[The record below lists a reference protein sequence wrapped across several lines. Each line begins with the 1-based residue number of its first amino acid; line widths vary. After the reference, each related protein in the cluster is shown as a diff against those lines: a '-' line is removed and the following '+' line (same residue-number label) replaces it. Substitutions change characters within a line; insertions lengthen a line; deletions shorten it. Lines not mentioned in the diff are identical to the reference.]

1 VPAQIYTATALSRL
15 LGLTVTRVGQLAKE
29 GVLKK
34 RRDRKYA
41 ASAITAYVEYL
52 RARGRKKTN
61 FTELLEAEKY
71 RQKKRENDLEEDLI
85 APVQVLE
92 DVLERGVAAMIPILE
107 GFPLHLKR
115 AWPEITGDQI
125 QLAKQAIAECR
136 NILADLEID
145 LDE

>member
-1 VPAQIYTATALSRL
+1 VAAQTYTATALSKL
-15 LGLTVTRVGQLAKE
+15 LDLTLARVGQLAKE

-34 RRDRKYA
+34 RRDKRYA
-41 ASAITAYVEYL
+41 ASAITAYVRYL
-52 RARGRKKTN
+52 REHGRKKTN
-61 FTELLEAEKY
+61 YTELLEAEKY
-71 RQKKRENDLEEDLI
+71 RQKKRENDIEEELV

-107 GFPLHLKR
+107 GIPLHVKR

-125 QLAKQAIAECR
+125 QLVKQAIAECR